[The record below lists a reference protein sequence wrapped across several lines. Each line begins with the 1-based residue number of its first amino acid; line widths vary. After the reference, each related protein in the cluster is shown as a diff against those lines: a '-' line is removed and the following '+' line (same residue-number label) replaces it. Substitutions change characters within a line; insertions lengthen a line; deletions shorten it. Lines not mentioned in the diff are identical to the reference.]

1 MRGGARGEV
10 IIPVKNIVTG
20 QKVTQAKLQRAKE
33 LRRQMT
39 PAERRLWQRLRANRL
54 DGLHFRRQQIIAGFI
69 VDFYCHQADLIIEVD
84 GPIHS
89 DQHAADEERE
99 AILSSRELRV
109 LRFTNAQ
116 VLQDLPSVLDTIR
129 EASAAAGI

>member
-1 MRGGARGEV
+1 VRGGARGEV

-39 PAERRLWQRLRANRL
+39 PAEHRLWQRLRANRL
-54 DGLHFRRQQIIAGFI
+54 DGFHFRRQQIIAGFI

-129 EASAAAGI
+129 EALAAAGI